1 MRVNNVRKIVIS
13 INPEHVENIINGS
26 KKFEYRTKAA
36 KSDVKKILIYETVPV
51 KKIVAEAEIEGVLM
65 LPPEELWEQTKNQSG
80 ITKLFFDNYFK
91 GRDIAYAY
99 KLGKIKVYE
108 QPKELIDFGLKS
120 APQSFVYINV

>member
-1 MRVNNVRKIVIS
+1 MSRKIVIS

-36 KSDVKKILIYETVPV
+36 KSDVKKVLIYETVPV
-51 KKIVAEAEIEGVLM
+51 KKIVAEAEIEEVLM

-80 ITKLFFDNYFK
+80 ISKSFFDAYFN
-91 GRDIAYAY
+91 GRSVAYAY
-99 KLGKIKVYE
+99 KLGKVKVYE

-120 APQSFVYINV
+120 APQSFVYINA

>member
-1 MRVNNVRKIVIS
+1 MRKIVIS

-51 KKIVAEAEIEGVLM
+51 KKIVAEAEVEEVLM
-65 LPPEELWEQTKNQSG
+65 LPPEELWELTKNQSG
-80 ITKLFFDNYFK
+80 ISKSFFDAYFN
-91 GRDIAYAY
+91 GRSVAYAY
-99 KLGKIKVYE
+99 KLGKVKVYD

-120 APQSFVYINV
+120 APQSFVYINA

>member
-1 MRVNNVRKIVIS
+1 MSRKIVIS

-51 KKIVAEAEIEGVLM
+51 KKIVAEAEIEEVLM

-80 ITKLFFDNYFK
+80 ISKTFFDAYFN
-91 GRDIAYAY
+91 GRSVAYAY
-99 KLGKIKVYE
+99 KLGKVKVYE

-120 APQSFVYINV
+120 APQSFVYINA

>member
-1 MRVNNVRKIVIS
+1 MRKIVIS

>member
-1 MRVNNVRKIVIS
+1 MSRKIVIS

-51 KKIVAEAEIEGVLM
+51 KKIVAEAEIEEVLM

-80 ITKLFFDNYFK
+80 ISKSFFDAYFN
-91 GRDIAYAY
+91 GRSVAYAY
-99 KLGKIKVYE
+99 KLGKVKVYE

-120 APQSFVYINV
+120 APQSFVYINA

>member
-1 MRVNNVRKIVIS
+1 MRKIVIS

-51 KKIVAEAEIEGVLM
+51 KKIVAEAEIEEVLM

-80 ITKLFFDNYFK
+80 ISKSFFDTYFN
-91 GRDIAYAY
+91 GRSVACAY
-99 KLGKIKVYE
+99 KLGKVKVYE

-120 APQSFVYINV
+120 APQSFVYINA

>member
-1 MRVNNVRKIVIS
+1 MSRKIVIS

-36 KSDVKKILIYETVPV
+36 KSDVEKILIYETVPV
-51 KKIVAEAEIEGVLM
+51 KKIVAEAEIEEVLM

-80 ITKLFFDNYFK
+80 ISKTFFDAYFN
-91 GRDIAYAY
+91 GRSVAYAY
-99 KLGKIKVYE
+99 KLGKVKVYE

-120 APQSFVYINV
+120 APQSFVYINA